1 MIGEADIFGSDFMG
15 LLVNACHDS
24 DEKNRL
30 SVQDASFSNPHRLAR
45 QSKNRGDGGI
55 CTPRKVERQVRVGK
69 LMVPTYLELDIRFL
83 ALHHDPDLWGDDV
96 HLFKPER
103 FAQRIAKTTNY
114 NTAAFVPFG
123 FGPRSCVGMSFAMT
137 GIKIVLSM
145 ILQRYSFTLSPAFVH
160 SPLPSLVLKPQ
171 HGIPLLFRSL
181 RTDA

>member
-1 MIGEADIFGSDFMG
+1 MLLLAIHTDWQDKARTEVMEVFGNQNPDYEGITKLKTITMIINET
-15 LLVNACHDS
+15 LRLYPPVNS
-24 DEKNRL
+24 
-30 SVQDASFSNPHRLAR
+30 
-45 QSKNRGDGGI
+45 
-55 CTPRKVERQVRVGK
+55 TPRKVERQVRVGK